1 MKTFFD
7 VSYAKYEGYDN
18 DFVMHNTYFDKFN
31 VIIIHLKTLMLRY
44 L

>member
-1 MKTFFD
+1 MKSFFD

-18 DFVMHNTYFDKFN
+18 DFVMYNMYFDKFN
-31 VIIIHLKTLMLRY
+31 VIMIYFKTLMLRH

>member
-7 VSYAKYEGYDN
+7 MSYAKYKGYNN
-18 DFVMHNTYFDKFN
+18 DFVIQNTYFDKCN